1 MTRDEKREILA
12 ALEDCQRAIM
22 TLAKPVIVYRL
33 MLVEGMSGEEAGM
46 MQAMIADGLDQARVC
61 VGERIDELDAE
72 ARATMAA
79 VLAAPA
85 PVFRQVRAA

>member
-33 MLVEGMSGEEAGM
+33 MLEGMSGEEAGM

-72 ARATMAA
+72 ARAAMAA